1 MHRLLSLLVILL
13 PTSILVMN
21 SASATEEEYP
31 VPPEAEVKDGVA
43 QGKIEGPFEFR
54 SSIFPGTVREYWVYV
69 PAQYDPAKPPCLMI
83 VQDGLGMAK
92 NWRLPT
98 VLDNMIHS
106 GESPFNWGCLWDTAA
121 FLLQMRT
128 LSHVSIAASNTM
140 VSAIAMRNS

>member
-1 MHRLLSLLVILL
+1 MRRLLLSLLAFLPVALL
-13 PTSILVMN
+13 TAA
-21 SASATEEEYP
+21 SASATEDEYP
-31 VPPEAEVKDGVA
+31 IPPEGEVKDGVP

-54 SSIFPGTVREYWVYV
+54 SSIFAGTVREYWVYV

-106 GESPFNWGCLWDTAA
+106 GEMPVQLGIFVGHGSVP
-121 FLLQMRT
+121 
-128 LSHVSIAASNTM
+128 ASQ
-140 VSAIAMRNS
+140 